1 MDSDPFKD
9 LKGSAVIEAQIERE
23 RQAFRATGS
32 ELRARL
38 EPAALAQSALDT
50 AIEVGDRA
58 LRTPLADWAALA
70 MDASESR
77 VLRAALSGVG
87 RLRGRAR
94 AAKAPPTMAPTVAP
108 TAAPTVAAFV
118 AENTGKAGEAK
129 RAAKLRAAAEKRAA
143 ELAAGWTALTDE
155 AVAQVRADLATLD
168 RAHREVE
175 EPDTDADTDPERRH
189 EVNRAALLSRFAAG
203 VRADL
208 DRDLADLPG
217 DLRSAEVDRREAYYR
232 HQLAQLAQGKGL
244 VARLID
250 DHPLVLTAAAAAIGV
265 ALAAVLIPSGGS
277 DEA

>member
-1 MDSDPFKD
+1 MADEPFKD
-9 LKGSAVIEAQIERE
+9 LKGSAAIEARIERE
-23 RQAFRATGS
+23 RQAFRAAGS

-50 AIEVGDRA
+50 ALEVGDRA

-70 MDASESR
+70 TGASESR
-77 VLRAALSGVG
+77 VVRAALSGVG
-87 RLRGRAR
+87 RLRGRAG
-94 AAKAPPTMAPTVAP
+94 AAQ
-108 TAAPTVAAFV
+108 AAPTETPRVAAFV

-129 RAAKLRAAAEKRAA
+129 RAAKLRAAAERRAA
-143 ELAAGWTALTDE
+143 ELGADWTARTDE

-168 RAHREVE
+168 RAQREAE
-175 EPDTDADTDPERRH
+175 ESDADSDTERRH

-203 VRADL
+203 VRAEL
-208 DRDLADLPG
+208 DRDLADLPE

-232 HQLAQLAQGKGL
+232 HHLSQLAQGKGL
-244 VARLID
+244 VARLVD

-265 ALAAVLIPSGGS
+265 ALAAVLMPSGGS

>member
-9 LKGSAVIEAQIERE
+9 LKGSAAIEAQIERE
-23 RQAFRATGS
+23 RQAFRTAGS

-108 TAAPTVAAFV
+108 TVAAFV

-143 ELAAGWTALTDE
+143 ELAAGWTARTDE

-175 EPDTDADTDPERRH
+175 EPETDADPDPERRH